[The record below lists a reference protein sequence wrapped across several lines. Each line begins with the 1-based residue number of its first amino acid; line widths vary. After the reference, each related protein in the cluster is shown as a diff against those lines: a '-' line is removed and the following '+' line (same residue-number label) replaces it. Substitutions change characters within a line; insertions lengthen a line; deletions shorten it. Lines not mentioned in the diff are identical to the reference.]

1 MVSYHGC
8 RSPRLRL
15 LGGMVGCLVAVLRTI
30 PSSLEPLTVSVKG
43 YSKKNDFGKKVQKF
57 EKRLGGVQV
66 AVAGLREEVQGGALV
81 DKLRFRVVI
90 SIQLAT
96 LMVLIAMLLD
106 VV

>member
-1 MVSYHGC
+1 MVSCHGC

-57 EKRLGGVQV
+57 EKPLGGVQV

-96 LMVLIAMLLD
+96 PMVLIAMLLD
-106 VV
+106 VF

>member
-1 MVSYHGC
+1 M
-8 RSPRLRL
+8 PL
-15 LGGMVGCLVAVLRTI
+15 LSF
-30 PSSLEPLTVSVKG
+30 SSSAPTWRDGWMSCGSSENHPFKFGTPTVSVKG